1 MAKNDHQGVPVDPL
15 DAFLITRAH
24 AQPRPLQSMNLK
36 SSSLKSKASNPTR
49 TAAQADADQGASNAV
64 DIFRELDAEGA
75 DVMGEELGYRGMED
89 SEHEDSEG
97 GDVEGGNLYRP
108 EAHAED
114 VDRD

>member
-1 MAKNDHQGVPVDPL
+1 
-15 DAFLITRAH
+15 
-24 AQPRPLQSMNLK
+24 
-36 SSSLKSKASNPTR
+36 
-49 TAAQADADQGASNAV
+49 
-64 DIFRELDAEGA
+64 
-75 DVMGEELGYRGMED
+75 MGEELGYRGMED